1 MGPQVPDDCK
11 DRLGPKLHK
20 GLYAPSQQEEGGVAS
35 TRARASD
42 PIMPE
47 QREAAAAA
55 DCSVADAEVGVRLKA
70 LQEETGYHVLASLEL
85 EPVLDTFLSHMVPFE
100 REEVCA
106 YMCTPV
112 CMCC

>member
-42 PIMPE
+42 PMPE
-47 QREAAAAA
+47 QRETAAAA

-100 REEVCA
+100 REEVC
-106 YMCTPV
+106 THV